1 MDRELTYGELNKRA
15 NQLART
21 LRAKGVQADH
31 PVAVISRNSIES
43 VVGILAV
50 LKSGGAYVPIDPE
63 YPQDRIRY
71 MLDDS
76 QAGIV
81 LMRRDVREQLVYEGV
96 TVLLDDESSYHQ
108 MTLTLHR

>member
-1 MDRELTYGELNKRA
+1 MKSNRAGTSDQALVIDKDRHFTYGELNKRA
-15 NQLART
+15 NRLART
-21 LRAKGVQADH
+21 LRAKGVQTDQ
-31 PVAVISRNSIES
+31 PVAIITRNSIES

-76 QAGIV
+76 LSRNRFNALGRQETAC
-81 LMRRDVREQLVYEGV
+81 L
-96 TVLLDDESSYHQ
+96 
-108 MTLTLHR
+108 

>member
-1 MDRELTYGELNKRA
+1 MQTD
-15 NQLART
+15 Q
-21 LRAKGVQADH
+21 
-31 PVAVISRNSIES
+31 PVAIITRNSIES

-81 LMRRDVREQLVYEGV
+81 LMQRDVRKQLAYEGA

-108 MTLTLHR
+108 DGSDLAPINNASHWHMSFIRQVPQAGQKAY

>member
-1 MDRELTYGELNKRA
+1 M
-15 NQLART
+15 
-21 LRAKGVQADH
+21 
-31 PVAVISRNSIES
+31 
-43 VVGILAV
+43 VGILAV

-81 LMRRDVREQLVYEGV
+81 LMQRDVRKQLAYEGA

-108 MTLTLHR
+108 DDSDLAPINNASHCARLVRLLAGLWNLTYK